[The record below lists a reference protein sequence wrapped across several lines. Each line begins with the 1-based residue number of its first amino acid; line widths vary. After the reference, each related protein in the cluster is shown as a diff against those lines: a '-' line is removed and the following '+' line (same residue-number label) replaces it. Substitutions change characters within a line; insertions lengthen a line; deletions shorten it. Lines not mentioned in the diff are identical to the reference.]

1 MVGNKD
7 IGEYGK
13 ATRFTKDNQPHNRG
27 RKPKLYKQ
35 LKKLIGQSVGHELEK
50 EDYFNVIRFLMECS
64 PNELERLI
72 KDKNGQPNKD
82 TPIWVL
88 NIVSAINSDIRYGRT
103 FTIEMIFDRIFGK
116 ATQPIEG
123 DVNAQVTTTNSV
135 DLSALSTEE
144 LLQYNALTEKIAMK
158 KDGKK

>member
-50 EDYFNVIRFLMECS
+50 EDYFNVIRFLMERS

-72 KDKNGQPNKD
+72 KDENGQP
-82 TPIWVL
+82 
-88 NIVSAINSDIRYGRT
+88 
-103 FTIEMIFDRIFGK
+103 IFDRIFGK